1 MAVFEHEGILTYKE
15 ESGDKHLM
23 YPVTK
28 AALIDGLDELLKT
41 LAAVAHK
48 HNAEDI
54 NEGTLASARLPTRP
68 LSKGGHGQTTAAKG
82 LYALIN
88 GAAALAASGLATGDY
103 LALGDVSAS
112 TGKKV
117 TLANLM
123 AYLGDN
129 MGSARIATGSY
140 VGTGTYGSANPCS
153 LTFDFPPRVVFF
165 FDSKGAVVILQRSAG
180 SVSYGY
186 IVYLDA
192 IGEDVTTIF
201 QTDRGGWF
209 LAMSKSAD
217 GKNISWF
224 GDSQYHQCN
233 GKNEKYFY
241 MAIS

>member
-54 NEGTLASARLPTRP
+54 NEGTLASARLPTIP

-153 LTFDFPPRVVFF
+153 LTFDFPPQ
-165 FDSKGAVVILQRSAG
+165 ILMMFEASGIRYYISTTASTSHSDYIFILTG
-180 SVSYGY
+180 VGEEYVSLYSSGDY
-186 IVYLDA
+186 Y
-192 IGEDVTTIF
+192 F
-201 QTDRGGWF
+201 N
-209 LAMSKSAD
+209 MKKSSD
-217 GKNISWF
+217 GKTLYF
-224 GDSQYHQCN
+224 TGGRDYQQCN
-233 GKNEKYFY
+233 KKGVTYRY
-241 MAIS
+241 MAIG

>member
-54 NEGTLASARLPTRP
+54 NEGTLASARLPTIP

-140 VGTGTYGSANPCS
+140 VGTGTYGSSNPCS
-153 LTFDFPPRVVFF
+153 LTFDFVPQIVFITSATDYNSDF
-165 FDSKGAVVILQRSAG
+165 FLRGSNRSTFLASTSATSIYSNVINWADM
-180 SVSYGY
+180 SVSWYTPISGNAM
-186 IVYLDA
+186 VGVQLNKK
-192 IGEDVTTIF
+192 GET
-201 QTDRGGWF
+201 
-209 LAMSKSAD
+209 
-217 GKNISWF
+217 
-224 GDSQYHQCN
+224 YH
-233 GKNEKYFY
+233 Y
-241 MAIS
+241 MAFG